1 MVVISPTRSPDQFTE
16 GKLNVP
22 VSETQIS
29 VERIHVN
36 GATALSQGERQVMT
50 VDTMTVTSGSR
61 RDIIEHQVDHP
72 NHRRFS
78 EESNAGE
85 KMRID
90 DGDRYSES
98 EPDGKRFRPGDERES
113 GERTPAEADAEFRF
127 AESRL
132 RANHEMERIR
142 EISEVARLREMAESE
157 RRLRGED
164 VLSERYRLAKE
175 SQELHGP
182 AFSRLRDISLA
193 ESGHLEKLGLREK
206 ELVDN
211 EHYTKLRRDSA
222 VSHHPQTAANPQRS
236 RFMITDILS
245 GQGGPHQPAILGRS
259 PCSSPASS
267 AGDGPR
273 DLSVH
278 CRDPADSDDHESGTD
293 SGIPGEGSSVC
304 SNGKCTAC
312 AQIPAGTFGFPPH
325 RFELPAAL
333 NQKAPLQISN

>member
-1 MVVISPTRSPDQFTE
+1 
-16 GKLNVP
+16 
-22 VSETQIS
+22 
-29 VERIHVN
+29 
-36 GATALSQGERQVMT
+36 
-50 VDTMTVTSGSR
+50 
-61 RDIIEHQVDHP
+61 
-72 NHRRFS
+72 
-78 EESNAGE
+78 
-85 KMRID
+85 MRID
-90 DGDRYSES
+90 DGERYAES
-98 EPDGKRFRPGDERES
+98 EPDGKRFRPGDERDS
-113 GERTPAEADAEFRF
+113 AERTPAEADAEFRF

-132 RANHEMERIR
+132 RSNHEMERIR

-182 AFSRLRDISLA
+182 AAFSRLRDISLA

-211 EHYTKLRRDSA
+211 EHYTKLRRENA

-245 GQGGPHQPAILGRS
+245 GQGGPHPPAILGRS

-278 CRDPADSDDHESGTD
+278 CRDPVDSDDHESGTD

-304 SNGKCTAC
+304 SNGKCGSSTWNLRVPTSSAR
-312 AQIPAGTFGFPPH
+312 ITGG
-325 RFELPAAL
+325 
-333 NQKAPLQISN
+333 S